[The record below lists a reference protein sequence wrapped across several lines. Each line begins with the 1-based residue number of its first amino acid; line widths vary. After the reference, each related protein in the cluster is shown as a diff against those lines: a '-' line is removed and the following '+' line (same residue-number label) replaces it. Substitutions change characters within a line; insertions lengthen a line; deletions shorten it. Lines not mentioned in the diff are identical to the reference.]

1 MEINKQIA
9 SSAIL
14 LIAAG
19 IIQYR
24 YKNSDKITSTISPDL
39 EKKQN
44 LEFIEEKLF
53 GGLTENEIN
62 NIATK
67 TPRGLAAFLNNG
79 MVKFKFSSSSNKQI
93 LEATFEIVSDEVVNT
108 FVSGP
113 YGNQPNA
120 PKFFQEMII
129 EEINRKKNQ

>member
-1 MEINKQIA
+1 MKINKQIA

-24 YKNSDKITSTISPDL
+24 YKNSDKTTSTISPDL
-39 EKKQN
+39 EKKQS

-67 TPRGLAAFLNNG
+67 TPRGLTAFLNNG
-79 MVKFKFSSSSNKQI
+79 MVKFKFRSSSNKQI
-93 LEATFEIVSDEVVNT
+93 LEATFEIVSDKVVNT
-108 FVSGP
+108 FLSGP
-113 YGNQPNA
+113 YGNQPKA
-120 PKFFQEMII
+120 PKFFQEMLI
-129 EEINRKKNQ
+129 EEINIKKNQ